1 MDTDKI
7 QALIDKAIGKKGILR
22 IPAWWMNKIL
32 SELFNKTEDSIPLQH
47 QFSDEFNNDFS
58 I

>member
-1 MDTDKI
+1 MNADKI
-7 QALIDKAIGKKGILR
+7 HALIDRAIGKKGVLKL
-22 IPAWWMNKIL
+22 PAWWMNKIL
-32 SELFNKTEDSIPLQH
+32 SEIADKTEDCIPLQH

>member
-1 MDTDKI
+1 MNTDKL
-7 QALIDKAIGKKGILR
+7 QALIDRAIGKKGVLKL
-22 IPAWWMNKIL
+22 PAWWMNKIL
-32 SELFNKTEDSIPLQH
+32 SELLNKTEDSIPLQH

>member
-1 MDTDKI
+1 MNTDKL
-7 QALIDKAIGKKGILR
+7 QALIDRAIGKKGILR
-22 IPAWWMNKIL
+22 IPTWWMNKIL
-32 SELFNKTEDSIPLQH
+32 SELLNKTEDSIPLQH

>member
-1 MDTDKI
+1 MKTSKL
-7 QALIDKAIGKKGILR
+7 QSLIDRAIGKKGILR

-32 SELFNKTEDSIPLQH
+32 SELLNKTEDSIPLQH

>member
-1 MDTDKI
+1 MNTDKL
-7 QALIDKAIGKKGILR
+7 QALIDRAIGKKGILR

-32 SELFNKTEDSIPLQH
+32 SELLNKTEDSIPLQH

>member
-1 MDTDKI
+1 MNTDKL
-7 QALIDKAIGKKGILR
+7 QALIDRAIGKKGILR
-22 IPAWWMNKIL
+22 VPAWWMNKIL
-32 SELFNKTEDSIPLQH
+32 SELLNKTEDSIPLQH

>member
-1 MDTDKI
+1 MNADKL
-7 QALIDKAIGKKGILR
+7 QALIDRAIGKKGILR

-32 SELFNKTEDSIPLQH
+32 SELLNKTEDSIPLQH

>member
-1 MDTDKI
+1 MKLSKLH
-7 QALIDKAIGKKGILR
+7 ALIDRAIGKKGILR

-32 SELFNKTEDSIPLQH
+32 SELLNKTEDSIPLQH

>member
-1 MDTDKI
+1 MKTSKLH
-7 QALIDKAIGKKGILR
+7 ALIDRAIGKKGILR

-32 SELFNKTEDSIPLQH
+32 SELLNKTEDSIPLQH

>member
-1 MDTDKI
+1 MKLTKL
-7 QALIDKAIGKKGILR
+7 QALIDRAIGKKGVLR
-22 IPAWWMNKIL
+22 TPAWWMNKIL
-32 SELFNKTEDSIPLQH
+32 SEIADKTEDSIPLQH

>member
-1 MDTDKI
+1 MNTDKL
-7 QALIDKAIGKKGILR
+7 QALIDKVVGKKGVFR
-22 IPAWWMNKIL
+22 APSWWMNKIL
-32 SELFNKTEDSIPLQH
+32 SEITNKTEDSIPLQH